1 VSFPQPPARPARPTP
16 VAHDLLVKAARAS
29 GTEPHRIVGVE
40 ETDDG
45 LIITESNG
53 AQNIVVPEDRPDA
66 LGRTGV
72 LMLTPPAGFG
82 FPKGARLFAPHNA
95 TPEPQ
100 DDGDTYPWS
109 VAELDELAR
118 RVQHLPPFVNGTNGA
133 SILYWVEGDP
143 IKARA
148 AWLLIARQG
157 QCTPGQ
163 AAQTNLRECHTLR
176 QIIVQSGWVADR
188 ELGKLDHDTTRD
200 LVGWNKQEVPAC

>member
-16 VAHDLLVKAARAS
+16 VEHHLLVKAARAS

-72 LMLTPPAGFG
+72 LALTPPTG
-82 FPKGARLFAPHNA
+82 FPFTKSARIYAPHNA

-109 VAELDELAR
+109 ALELDELSR
-118 RVQHLPPFVNGTNGA
+118 RIQHLPAFVNGTNGP
-133 SILYWVEGDP
+133 SILGWVEGDP

-148 AWLLIARQG
+148 AWLLIARQS

-163 AAQTNLRECHTLR
+163 AAKTNRGECHTLR
-176 QIIVQSGWVADR
+176 EIIVRSGWVAAKEIPR
-188 ELGKLDHDTTRD
+188 LDHDTTAD
-200 LVGWNKQEVPAC
+200 LIHWNKETTAC